1 MLKMT
6 EDILYW
12 LALDTIR
19 DKIDVSTISQTVTKF
34 GSAENIWYSERQELA
49 EAGWSVDSINS
60 LLNARTTTKPDD
72 FLEHLYEI
80 DERDIKIIPYND
92 ERYPS
97 RLKSSA
103 TSKYQSPL
111 MLFVRGTIT
120 GYNKIA
126 AIVGNRDASYYAL
139 SKARSMAQE
148 LASHGYTI
156 ISGLARGIDREAHLG
171 ALDIDRGTTIA
182 TLAWL
187 DPVYP
192 PEHNELSYE
201 IEKRGGVISE
211 MFKEPKVKRSY
222 SRYGRSRFVFR
233 NRIIS
238 GLSNFLIAI
247 ESGSNGGT
255 IWQVEL
261 ALAQKRRVYIVE
273 PQDKLNQEKM
283 NGFTRIVR
291 MGAQPIRDIS
301 DLSTLEVYR

>member
-1 MLKMT
+1 MFKMT
-6 EDILYW
+6 DDNIFW

-19 DKIDVSTISQTVTKF
+19 DKIDVLKLSETFSKF
-34 GSAENIWYSERQELA
+34 GNAETIWYSNRQDLL
-49 EAGWSVDSINS
+49 EAGWNESSINA
-60 LLNARTTTKPDD
+60 LINARDKTDPDD

-80 DERDIKIIPYND
+80 DERNIHIIPYID
-92 ERYPS
+92 ARYPN

-103 TSKYQSPL
+103 TSTYQPPV

-120 GYNKIA
+120 GYKKIA
-126 AIVGNRDASYYAL
+126 AIVGNRDATYFAL
-139 SKARSMAQE
+139 SKARSISRE

-171 ALDIDRGTTIA
+171 ALDSDRGTTIA

-201 IEKRGGVISE
+201 IERRGGVISE
-211 MFKEPKVKRSY
+211 MFKEPKVDRSY
-222 SRYGRSRFVFR
+222 SRYGRSRFVYR

-247 ESGSNGGT
+247 ESGSDGGT

-261 ALAQKRRVYIVE
+261 ALAQNKRVYTLE
-273 PQDKLNQEKM
+273 PQDKTNQEKM
-283 NGFTRIVR
+283 KGFARIVR

-301 DLSTLEVYR
+301 DLSTLEAYR